1 MCSLIFLLQGDCHFI
16 SNNRPCLM
24 LLEKGSAY
32 TIQICGGMIHV
43 LGSDSL
49 SNFSNPAELLRR
61 CTYITKH
68 VSNHSKVWQQA

>member
-1 MCSLIFLLQGDCHFI
+1 
-16 SNNRPCLM
+16 M